1 MGAKAAVAE
10 AARNVACAGA
20 RPWAATN
27 CLNFGN
33 PEKPEVMWQ
42 FSEAVDGI
50 AEACVAL
57 EIPITG
63 GNVSFYNDTLGRS
76 IDPTP
81 VLGVLG
87 VIEDAE
93 HALGMAFRTAGDIVV
108 LLDGLGENAEISA
121 GDAASFSSSEYS
133 KTIHGI
139 VGGLPPTVDLAAEKR
154 LVRLLEAA
162 AREQAIVSAHDVSDG
177 GLAITLAECC
187 TASEDFSVEAR
198 IEAAEPAEH
207 AYFGERGARAVVSC
221 DAQRVARVRALASQY
236 GVRAEEIGRVGRGAF
251 RLGCGETIVVNAAI
265 ETVREGWG
273 GALKHLLES
282 ETGGA

>member
-1 MGAKAAVAE
+1 
-10 AARNVACAGA
+10 
-20 RPWAATN
+20 
-27 CLNFGN
+27 
-33 PEKPEVMWQ
+33 
-42 FSEAVDGI
+42 
-50 AEACVAL
+50 
-57 EIPITG
+57 
-63 GNVSFYNDTLGRS
+63 
-76 IDPTP
+76 
-81 VLGVLG
+81 
-87 VIEDAE
+87 
-93 HALGMAFRTAGDIVV
+93 
-108 LLDGLGENAEISA
+108 
-121 GDAASFSSSEYS
+121 
-133 KTIHGI
+133 
-139 VGGLPPTVDLAAEKR
+139 
-154 LVRLLEAA
+154 LLEAA
-162 AREQAIVSAHDVSDG
+162 AREHAIVSAHDVSDG

-187 TASEDFSVEAR
+187 TASEDFSAEAR